1 MGRPQRQTIDTE
13 RLRQRRAASRRS
25 LQELVF
31 SPWIL
36 LPAVLVVA
44 AFLSQQFFQIQPR
57 YIKLIVGLVL
67 LITVAR
73 LPLDRSLTLFM
84 VIFPVPTFVFIG
96 DTNVLFIG
104 LLLVVWTARRGLGM
118 AAAPMRSPIDWAIFA
133 YLAAHLLSFINVESA
148 ENVRRGLQVMGWMTA
163 GPVLYFLLYNCIRTE
178 GQLLRILQ
186 ALCALSFFVDVTVL
200 VEYYGNGYKLVPEWY
215 LWRGG
220 MTVSGR
226 ERVGGIFG
234 FHGLLADFSAIMFY
248 LQALLAIRARTW
260 RARAWYLGLCVL
272 GLVNLALAVNR
283 GGVLAWVLGGGYF
296 FFLAR
301 RDIDWRKIALA
312 SPALALVYAAVEMS
326 TGSFFTRMRVL
337 GRISGTQLQG
347 GVPENR
353 VAVWSDIL
361 RRVPEHL
368 WIGHGPFY
376 ELGGVGVNRLQWPHS
391 GYLFYLYTVGVFGLA
406 TWVWIL
412 LKLTWKTLPRR
423 PIQFARGPLAPAVVA
438 LAHVQIL
445 MFAAA
450 QFRDSHQR
458 GNVYLYVMWIL
469 FALAAI
475 SLRIAQEQRARRPR
489 RAPGSDGGDEG
500 GAGHK
505 GGEPPASGTTPQ
517 GLDPDFRPS
526 WYHRAP

>member
-1 MGRPQRQTIDTE
+1 MGQPRRQTADTAAF
-13 RLRQRRAASRRS
+13 RRRRPAYRRPI
-25 LQELVF
+25 QELMF
-31 SPWIL
+31 TPWVL

-67 LITVAR
+67 LITVVR
-73 LPLDRSLTLFM
+73 LPLDKSLTLFM
-84 VIFPVPTFVFIG
+84 VIFPIPTFVFIG
-96 DTNVLFIG
+96 DTNVLFVG
-104 LLLVVWTARRGLGM
+104 LLLVVWTSRMGLGLV
-118 AAAPMRSPIDWAIFA
+118 PGPIRSPIDWAIAA
-133 YLAAHLLSFINVESA
+133 YLSAHVISFLNVESA
-148 ENVRRGLQVMGWMTA
+148 ESVRRGLQVMSWMTA

-178 GQLLRILQ
+178 RQLLRLLQ
-186 ALCALSFFVDVTVL
+186 ALCVLCLFVDLSVL

-248 LQALLAIRARTW
+248 LQILMAMRAKTAK
-260 RARAWYLGLCVL
+260 ARVYYLGLCVL

-283 GGVLAWVLGGGYF
+283 GGVLALVIGGVYF
-296 FFLAR
+296 VFLAY
-301 RDIDWRKIALA
+301 RDIDWRKVLLVSPVLA
-312 SPALALVYAAVEMS
+312 VVYAAVEVT

-368 WIGHGPFY
+368 WFGHGPFY
-376 ELGGVGVNRLQWPHS
+376 DLGGVGTINRLQWPHS
-391 GYLFYLYTVGVFGLA
+391 GYLFYLYTVGVFGLV

-412 LKLTWKTLPRR
+412 LKLIWKTLPRR
-423 PIQFARGPLAPAVVA
+423 RVHFVHGSLSEAVSA
-438 LAHVQIL
+438 LVHVQII
-445 MFAAA
+445 MFAAV
-450 QFRDSHQR
+450 QLRDSHQR

-475 SLRIAQEQRARRPR
+475 SLRLTKERKERGGARRGQR
-489 RAPGSDGGDEG
+489 SDDEDRSG
-500 GAGHK
+500 PED
-505 GGEPPASGTTPQ
+505 GEGPPSGF
-517 GLDPDFRPS
+517 DPDFRPS